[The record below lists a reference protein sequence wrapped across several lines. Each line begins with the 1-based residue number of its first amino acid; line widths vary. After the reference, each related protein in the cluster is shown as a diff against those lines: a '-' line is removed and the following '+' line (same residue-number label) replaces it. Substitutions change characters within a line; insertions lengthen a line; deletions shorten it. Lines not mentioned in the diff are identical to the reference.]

1 MAKMKDKTLLQ
12 KLQEVMPN
20 YLASYLCWYYSDPET
35 RISWDELCNYDVNF
49 KQQGENAGQNKSEE
63 FAEQNWLIREDVQKG
78 MIIYMNHMKTYNQMK
93 VYQSMLQKALSG
105 DVNSA
110 KYVDDFNAK
119 LDKMM
124 ENKSEQSEIDE
135 LMKGVNIN
143 VN

>member
-1 MAKMKDKTLLQ
+1 MAKLKDKTLLQ

-20 YLASYLCWYYSDPET
+20 YLASYLCWYYSDPNT
-35 RISWDELCNYDVNF
+35 RISWDDLCKQDINF

-110 KYVDDFNAK
+110 KYVDDFNSK
-119 LDKMM
+119 LDKML
-124 ENKSEQSEIDE
+124 ENKVEQNEIDE
-135 LMKGVNIN
+135 LLKGVHIN
-143 VN
+143 AD

>member
-1 MAKMKDKTLLQ
+1 MKDKTLLQ

-78 MIIYMNHMKTYNQMK
+78 MIIYMQHMKRFNFMK
-93 VYQSMLQKALSG
+93 RYQEMLRKALDG
-105 DVNSA
+105 DVQAS
-110 KYVDDFNAK
+110 KCLDDMDKQLDRMSVDK
-119 LDKMM
+119 
-124 ENKSEQSEIDE
+124 EQESEIDE
-135 LMKGVNIN
+135 LLKGVHIN
-143 VN
+143 AD